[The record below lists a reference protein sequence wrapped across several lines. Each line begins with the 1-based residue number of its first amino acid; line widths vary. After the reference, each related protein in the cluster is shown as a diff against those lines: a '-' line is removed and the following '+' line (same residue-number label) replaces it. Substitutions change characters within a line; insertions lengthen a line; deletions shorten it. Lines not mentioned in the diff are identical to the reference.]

1 MITDAE
7 MSLCHVVSDKTV
19 AVRTPDVEKLFTT
32 SPTFSSV
39 QHAITTVMIP
49 RTHQPVHKSRS
60 GLEEM
65 DSEGKMSE
73 KFQMGFK
80 KKFF

>member
-1 MITDAE
+1 

-19 AVRTPDVEKLFTT
+19 AVRTPDLEKLFTG
-32 SPTFSSV
+32 PTFSSV
-39 QHAITTVMIP
+39 QHAITTVTIP
-49 RTHQPVHKSRS
+49 RAHQPVHKSRS

-73 KFQMGFK
+73 KFQMGLRK
-80 KKFF
+80 KLF